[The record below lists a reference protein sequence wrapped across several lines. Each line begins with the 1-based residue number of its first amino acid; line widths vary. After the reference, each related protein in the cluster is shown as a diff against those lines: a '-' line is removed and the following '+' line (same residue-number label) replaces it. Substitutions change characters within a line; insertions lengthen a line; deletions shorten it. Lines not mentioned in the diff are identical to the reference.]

1 MPPLWALVDFAQ
13 RVPMPDPNSMVARP
27 NRPELVWV
35 ERDELL
41 RALRLRSDH
50 VTYRVPV
57 VRS

>member
-1 MPPLWALVDFAQ
+1 MPPLVDFAQ